1 MKATCRKNLVLTAV
15 LVAATVLFSGA
26 AVGQK
31 ILPMPTP
38 PGDIQN
44 QKEYFHIE
52 GCGILKTGVRFAGNE
67 TTGYTLTADSQTW
80 ELDLRNERLRT
91 TAAELHGKCT
101 FVTGT
106 PEFRRY
112 AGRGVVPTIVVD
124 QLRIGKPMQPMG
136 R

>member
-1 MKATCRKNLVLTAV
+1 MYATYGKNLVLVAV
-15 LVAATVLFSGA
+15 LVAAAALLSGG

-38 PGDIQN
+38 PAGA
-44 QKEYFHIE
+44 QKEYFRIE
-52 GCGILKTGVRFAGNE
+52 GCGMLKTGVKFAGNE
-67 TTGYTLTADSQTW
+67 TTGYALTADGQTW
-80 ELDLRNERLRT
+80 ELDLRNDRLRT
-91 TAAELHGKCT
+91 TAAELDGKCT

-112 AGRGVVPTIVVD
+112 PTRGTVPTIVVD

-136 R
+136 N